1 MTGHTLL
8 AQRKNGHMSDTEKV
22 IKARRPAFDRESGV
36 QKAKALFHQHGYDAV
51 GITELT
57 KTLNINPPSLY
68 AAYGSKAGL
77 FERCLELY
85 VEEGNLPAD
94 KILIQGRPLDEA
106 VADLFATAARLY
118 VRSPV
123 QRGCLVAE
131 GMRADDPQARELACR
146 YGEAGIQFIRNYIQ
160 QYEPVRDRE
169 LTDYVVT
176 TLRGFSAAAAT
187 GLSKARLMAVAQMA
201 GKAFSTLL
209 TPAQD

>member
-1 MTGHTLL
+1 MIATYLL
-8 AQRKNGHMSDTEKV
+8 MQRKNGCMSDTEKV
-22 IKARRPAFDRESGV
+22 IKTRRRAFDRESGV

-57 KTLNINPPSLY
+57 KALNINPPSLY

-85 VEEGNLPAD
+85 VAEGNLPAVN
-94 KILIQGRPLDEA
+94 ILTQGRPLNEA
-106 VADLFATAARLY
+106 VAELFVTAARLY
-118 VRSPV
+118 ARSPV

-146 YGEAGIQFIRNYIQ
+146 YGEAGIQFIRNYIR

-169 LTDYVVT
+169 LADYVVT

-187 GLSKARLMAVAQMA
+187 GLSKARLTAVAQLA
-201 GKAFSTLL
+201 GQAFNALL
-209 TPAQD
+209 TPANV